1 MLISFFLS
9 LLLAFSL
16 QVKKVKLEL
25 QVEPKL
31 GLEYNKKVS
40 TVSTPSILHGEQPGA
55 GSFWPVQRRFCCFR
69 AWELWR

>member
-31 GLEYNKKVS
+31 GLVEIV
-40 TVSTPSILHGEQPGA
+40 
-55 GSFWPVQRRFCCFR
+55 
-69 AWELWR
+69 